1 MIEENIKAIEFRPP
15 DFGFTVLGNSLG
27 FDHCG
32 STSGFIIW
40 INKKGIMVD
49 PPPFTSGALRKMD
62 IPPNLIDKIILTHCH
77 SDHDAGAF

>member
-1 MIEENIKAIEFRPP
+1 
-15 DFGFTVLGNSLG
+15 VLGNSHG

-49 PPPFTSGALRKMD
+49 PPPFTSKALRKMD